1 LIKKALKNVF
11 CEHTLFTKTKEESKI
26 LIVSLY
32 VDDLIYTANDMNMC
46 DEFKNSMMVEFYMSD
61 LGRMQYFLGVEVI
74 QNPNGIFVC
83 QKRYAREVLVRF
95 RMNNSNSVH
104 NHIVSGTT
112 TFSLFLNFNICFC
125 MWSEDDK
132 LYYFK
137 VDSDIPS
144 EDDKLS
150 QSLQLLTSPSE
161 SSFL

>member
-1 LIKKALKNVF
+1 
-11 CEHTLFTKTKEESKI
+11 LFTKTKEESKI

-32 VDDLIYTANDMNMC
+32 VDDLIYTENDMNMC
-46 DEFKNSMMVEFYMSD
+46 AEFKNSMIVEFYMFD

-83 QKRYAREVLVRF
+83 QRRYAREVLVRF
-95 RMNNSNSVH
+95 GMNNSNSVH
-104 NHIVSGTT
+104 NHIMPRTM
-112 TFSLFLNFNICFC
+112 TFSLFLNFIVCFC
-125 MWSEDDK
+125 MWSEHDK

-137 VDSDIPS
+137 ADSDIPS

-150 QSLQLLTSPSE
+150 QSLQLLTSPSD